1 MMRITVVES
10 SAERVR
16 LRVEGRVTGLWVDEL
31 RRACELQ
38 ALEERIQLTLDLAD
52 LSFADAEG
60 IELLR
65 ELRTGGVI
73 LFRPAPWVAQQ
84 LTSL

>member
-10 SAERVR
+10 SAEKVR
-16 LRVEGRVTGLWVDEL
+16 LRVEGRVTGPWVDEL
-31 RRACELQ
+31 RRTCEVQ
-38 ALEERIQLTLDLAD
+38 ALEETIQLTLDLAD
-52 LSFADAEG
+52 VSFADTEG

-65 ELRTGGVI
+65 ELRTAGVI

-84 LTSL
+84 LTSH